1 MVKDNILK
9 NALVTIKRLFPRFL
23 SLMVMSFLGV
33 FTFSGLQATSPDM
46 IKTLDNY
53 YDTYNNYDIKVASS
67 GGLKNTDLKMLSSV
81 DGVKEI
87 EGSYS
92 NDFLIKVEGAEFVLN
107 VSSLSNKIN
116 KVELIEGRMPSKDNE
131 IVVEEK
137 LLKDKNLNIN
147 DTLKVNSYLL
157 LNNEV
162 TIVGT
167 CKSSLYINN
176 TNTSPGRGNTLVGAG
191 TINYYSF
198 ASKECFSLNKLHVY
212 TSIYMTVEGAKEEI
226 TSSKKYVSL
235 VENVK
240 DNIEKVK
247 EKNNI
252 TSTWNIMDRSDYTTY
267 SEYIDDANS
276 IANLAILF
284 PSLFFAV
291 AILVSLVSMNRMVEE
306 DRLEI
311 GTFKSLGFS
320 NRHILKKYVIFSSL
334 ATLIGGLFGS
344 ALGLIIIPYM
354 IFNIYT
360 ILFAVSNFNF
370 TFNTLSTLLSFFISF
385 ICICGTS
392 VITVLKVVKEK
403 PCDLMRP
410 KAPKNGKKIFLE
422 KFPKLWSKISFS
434 NKITIRNLFRYKK
447 RVTVTLCGIIGCTAL
462 ILSGFGLRDGILATP
477 NESFDNILTYDAMAY
492 VSDKNI
498 DDNIFDDERILSHTK
513 MEFLTVSI
521 DGLDANLVISDNL
534 DDLHNFITLED
545 LNSNESLS
553 LEDNKVIVTDKMFQ
567 LKDYSIGK
575 TINLFDLNNKE
586 YSYEISGVCKN
597 YFKHY
602 LFINTAT
609 FVNSG
614 GEYNPNMVILKTKEL
629 SKEEQ
634 DDLARNLLSTKKVIN
649 VTYKSQAKDNASNM
663 LKSLNS
669 VVIILILLASMLS
682 FIVLYNLSNINIQE
696 RKREIATLKVLGFYN
711 KEVDNY
717 ITKENIIITIFGIA
731 IGLFAG
737 YFLTMVTLST
747 VEIEAA
753 RFIRAIE
760 PISYLYASILT
771 IIFTIIVN
779 IVAHFNL
786 KRINMI
792 ESLKSVE

>member
-1 MVKDNILK
+1 
-9 NALVTIKRLFPRFL
+9 
-23 SLMVMSFLGV
+23 
-33 FTFSGLQATSPDM
+33 
-46 IKTLDNY
+46 
-53 YDTYNNYDIKVASS
+53 
-67 GGLKNTDLKMLSSV
+67 
-81 DGVKEI
+81 
-87 EGSYS
+87 
-92 NDFLIKVEGAEFVLN
+92 
-107 VSSLSNKIN
+107 
-116 KVELIEGRMPSKDNE
+116 
-131 IVVEEK
+131 
-137 LLKDKNLNIN
+137 
-147 DTLKVNSYLL
+147 
-157 LNNEV
+157 
-162 TIVGT
+162 
-167 CKSSLYINN
+167 
-176 TNTSPGRGNTLVGAG
+176 
-191 TINYYSF
+191 
-198 ASKECFSLNKLHVY
+198 
-212 TSIYMTVEGAKEEI
+212 
-226 TSSKKYVSL
+226 
-235 VENVK
+235 
-240 DNIEKVK
+240 
-247 EKNNI
+247 
-252 TSTWNIMDRSDYTTY
+252 MDRSDTTIY

-320 NRHILKKYVIFSSL
+320 NWYILKKYVIFSSL
-334 ATLIGGLFGS
+334 ATLIGGIFGC

-360 ILFAVSNFNF
+360 ILFEVSNFCLS
-370 TFNTLSTLLSFFISF
+370 FNTLATLLSFFISF

-410 KAPKNGKKIFLE
+410 KAPKKGKKIFLE

-447 RVTVTLCGIIGCTAL
+447 RVIVTLCGIAGCTAL

-477 NESFDNILTYDAMAY
+477 NESFDKILTYDAMAY
-492 VSDKNI
+492 ITDKNI
-498 DDNIFDDERILSHTK
+498 DDNIFNDERIISHTK
-513 MEFLTVSI
+513 MEFLTIKI
-521 DGLDANLVISDNL
+521 DGLDANLVISDNV
-534 DDLHNFITLED
+534 DALHNFINLED

-553 LEDNKVIVTDKMFQ
+553 LEENKVVVTDKMFQ
-567 LKDYSIGK
+567 LNNYNIGQ
-575 TINLFDLNNKE
+575 TINFFDLNNKE

-602 LFINTAT
+602 IFINTAT
-609 FVNSG
+609 FINNG
-614 GEYNPNMVILKTKEL
+614 GEFNPNMIILKTKEL

-634 DDLARNLLSTKKVIN
+634 DDLAKNLLSTKKVIN
-649 VTYKSQAKDNASNM
+649 VTYKSQAKDSASNM

-717 ITKENIIITIFGIA
+717 ITKENIIITIFGII
-731 IGLFAG
+731 IGLGSG
-737 YFLTMVTLST
+737 YFLAMITLST
-747 VEIEAA
+747 IEIEAA
-753 RFIRAIE
+753 RFIRTIE

-786 KRINMI
+786 KRINMV